1 MLQIRQNSLEY
12 IFKEYPRIVLFG
24 AGCITDIMFEAYREF
39 AFEKKIDYI
48 IDNDQSKDGK
58 LLNINGKE
66 IQLISIENFAKLNY
80 RDYALIIMPVFLLDI
95 VKQIDRLAIFNRVP
109 TYIYAFL
116 MNLNRKRQIPI
127 RCMEERKIP
136 KIIHYCWF
144 GGKPLPETYQEN
156 IRSWKTNCPDYEIV
170 EWNEANYDVKKNL
183 FMYQA
188 YERKQWAFAS
198 DYARKDIVY
207 NYGGIYLDTDVE
219 VFKPLDDLLC
229 NDCFL
234 CMDDIANV
242 NTGSGFGAVK
252 GNELVRALRDDYDN
266 RAFINRHGE
275 IIGKACGNYET
286 AVAVKYGYRPENE
299 YQRINGGG
307 VVFPREVL
315 CPISWIG
322 MPDVYTENTLTVHK
336 YDDLLIDNQGK
347 EKSHIQRLAVEELA
361 G

>member
-1 MLQIRQNSLEY
+1 
-12 IFKEYPRIVLFG
+12 
-24 AGCITDIMFEAYREF
+24 
-39 AFEKKIDYI
+39 
-48 IDNDQSKDGK
+48 
-58 LLNINGKE
+58 
-66 IQLISIENFAKLNY
+66 
-80 RDYALIIMPVFLLDI
+80 MPVFLLDI